1 MLAAAVMMLTTFSSC
16 VHIDEQGTTYAV
28 MLHED
33 MLEFV
38 EPTVTYSAGFGTK
51 SEVLT
56 TDKFTRVGDSFL
68 IWQLPYSFNN
78 LEQTSMCHLSFRQI
92 KEVPEGDK
100 WYHYLAD
107 IGASSLRR
115 INGSFNFS
123 SSNGLDHV
131 DPSLLCRY
139 VGRDVF
145 AEKIEKLVENGVTMT
160 VAVDNNGLVTFTK
173 QPDNN

>member
-1 MLAAAVMMLTTFSSC
+1 MLAAAVLMLTTFSSC
-16 VHIDEQGTTYAV
+16 IDEQGTTYAV

-56 TDKFTRVGDSFL
+56 KDNMKDEGMSYLV
-68 IWQLPYSFNN
+68 WQLPYSFHN
-78 LEQTSMCHLSFRQI
+78 LEATSMCSLSFRQI

-100 WYHYLAD
+100 MYHYLAD
-107 IGASSLRR
+107 IEAISNRR
-115 INGSFNFS
+115 IDGSFNFS

-131 DPSLLCRY
+131 DPSLTCRY
-139 VGRDVF
+139 VKRDEF
-145 AEKIEKLVENGVTMT
+145 AERIEKLVETGVTMT
-160 VAVDNNGLVTFTK
+160 VSVDSKGFVKFTK